1 FTKSMLN
8 TLEEFLKNKNI
19 DSIKKQIE
27 DINFREKSI
36 PSKLESCNLQIG
48 KMINKKENSITSIDN
63 LKITINENR
72 LASELA
78 QKNYQDECELGYVA
92 INELENYKSQSTSS
106 KKLEVVLS
114 ELISKNSNI
123 LSEYKIKSKFIFQNS
138 GDNERVDYTFTANR
152 IEKPLFYL
160 TDYLKQEIEE
170 LELLIT
176 KGDREIFEGILLE
189 DLSRKILA
197 IIHNS
202 KIWIKE
208 INNLMDNMESSSSL
222 KLDLKWEPKKAESE
236 GELGTQQLI
245 NYLNTKDT
253 LTESE
258 KERFRNHFISK
269 IKKAINLSASSG
281 GDTSYYNVI
290 KEVLDFRKWYTFT
303 LFYFKNNEKR
313 KEMTDNNF
321 YQLSGGE
328 KAISMYLPLL
338 AALYVRYKHASQTSP
353 RIVAMDEAFA
363 GVDEKN
369 IGMLFAHLESLEL
382 DYMLNSQVLWG
393 DYETVPELAICEILR
408 EGNDDIVALIN
419 YKWNGKKMEQ
429 KTYV

>member
-1 FTKSMLN
+1 ERENIPSRDDLFVAKRTLSEYNKKIENLQRNKEEIRNKVSSVENKINMLDNQLHQKIKDTSIEKNPGSLEEVRNVREETSEILVDLKSKNEQKFSLEAVKVNSESEVERIEYDLEELYDEIKYLEKNIDSTKSTLN

-48 KMINKKENSITSIDN
+48 KMINKKENSITSINN

-92 INELENYKSQSTSS
+92 INELENYKYQSTSS
-106 KKLEVVLS
+106 KKLEVILS

-123 LSEYKIKSKFIFQNS
+123 LSEYKIKSKFIFPNS

-160 TDYLKQEIEE
+160 TDYLKQEIED

-269 IKKAINLSASSG
+269 IKKAINLSAS
-281 GDTSYYNVI
+281 
-290 KEVLDFRKWYTFT
+290 
-303 LFYFKNNEKR
+303 
-313 KEMTDNNF
+313 
-321 YQLSGGE
+321 
-328 KAISMYLPLL
+328 
-338 AALYVRYKHASQTSP
+338 
-353 RIVAMDEAFA
+353 
-363 GVDEKN
+363 
-369 IGMLFAHLESLEL
+369 
-382 DYMLNSQVLWG
+382 
-393 DYETVPELAICEILR
+393 
-408 EGNDDIVALIN
+408 
-419 YKWNGKKMEQ
+419 
-429 KTYV
+429 

>member
-1 FTKSMLN
+1 
-8 TLEEFLKNKNI
+8 

-78 QKNYQDECELGYVA
+78 QKNYEDECELGYVA
-92 INELENYKSQSTSS
+92 INELENYKYQSTSS
-106 KKLEVVLS
+106 KKLEVILS

-123 LSEYKIKSKFIFQNS
+123 LSEYKIKSKFIFPNS

-160 TDYLKQEIEE
+160 TDYLKQEIED

-353 RIVAMDEAFA
+353 RIVAM
-363 GVDEKN
+363 
-369 IGMLFAHLESLEL
+369 
-382 DYMLNSQVLWG
+382 
-393 DYETVPELAICEILR
+393 
-408 EGNDDIVALIN
+408 
-419 YKWNGKKMEQ
+419 
-429 KTYV
+429 